1 MLELCDHYFPPPLV
15 SFSLAPKLSSSLSFF
30 FFLHKSK
37 KAMSSMMETL
47 QIRKPA
53 SLPVSQRLSP
63 SSSSKDEHGVIRRR
77 LSSLS
82 LNLLNQPSE
91 IASRFPKSKSV
102 SDMGKQVGSSV
113 KEWWEWGWSWILSRK
128 PIFIRDLELNREEAK
143 TIGSQNRGSIMHVFL
158 KLRSQ
163 IRSLMGSSSD
173 TLPKYKRQQ

>member
-1 MLELCDHYFPPPLV
+1 
-15 SFSLAPKLSSSLSFF
+15 
-30 FFLHKSK
+30 
-37 KAMSSMMETL
+37 MSSMMETL
-47 QIRKPA
+47 QIRKPT
-53 SLPVSQRLSP
+53 SLPVSQQRLTP
-63 SSSSKDEHGVIRRR
+63 SSKDDEHGVIRRR

-143 TIGSQNRGSIMHVFL
+143 TIGSQNRGSIMHVFF
-158 KLRSQ
+158 KVRSQ

-173 TLPKYKRQQ
+173 TLPKYKRQK

>member
-1 MLELCDHYFPPPLV
+1 
-15 SFSLAPKLSSSLSFF
+15 
-30 FFLHKSK
+30 
-37 KAMSSMMETL
+37 MSSMMETL

-63 SSSSKDEHGVIRRR
+63 STKDEHGVIRRR

-143 TIGSQNRGSIMHVFL
+143 TIGSQNKGSIMHVFL

-163 IRSLMGSSSD
+163 IRSLVGSSSD

>member
-1 MLELCDHYFPPPLV
+1 
-15 SFSLAPKLSSSLSFF
+15 
-30 FFLHKSK
+30 
-37 KAMSSMMETL
+37 MSSMMETL
-47 QIRKPA
+47 QIRKPT

-63 SSSSKDEHGVIRRR
+63 SSSTKDDQHGVIRRR

-143 TIGSQNRGSIMHVFL
+143 KIGSQNKGSIMHVFF

-163 IRSLMGSSSD
+163 IRTLMGSSSD
-173 TLPKYKRQQ
+173 TLPLSSKQKRQR